1 MRKLL
6 FKFLAFFLLG
16 FSLGASAFCQTL
28 NIHRLKA
35 NYLIAFTEF
44 VRWGDK
50 LETENVT
57 IAFFGSKELAR
68 ELRSITHNKT
78 EGRPIKILKLENIE
92 TDRLHYIDIIFVSAG
107 YAKQWRAI
115 KEHCKE
121 YKILVVGEH
130 SRFIEEDGG
139 AIQLAFRKNRLRFY
153 ADQENAK
160 QQGVELSSKLLEL
173 AIE

>member
-1 MRKLL
+1 MRRLL
-6 FKFLAFFLLG
+6 FKFLAFVFLGL
-16 FSLGASAFCQTL
+16 SLGGSAFCQTL
-28 NIHRLKA
+28 NIDRLKA

-44 VRWGDK
+44 ARWDGK
-50 LETENVT
+50 SETENVT

-68 ELRSITHNKT
+68 ELRAITHNKI
-78 EGRPIKILKLENIE
+78 EGRSINILRLENGE
-92 TDRLHYIDIIFVSAG
+92 TDRLHNIDIIFVSAG

-153 ADQENAK
+153 ADQKNAK